1 MSGKEELDNAMNKLK
16 VTNSHVPWPGGIV
29 DCESR
34 GTSGLG
40 VKEGKS
46 DFVRQT
52 IGEMEK
58 HNQSKA
64 GE

>member
-1 MSGKEELDNAMNKLK
+1 MSGKEELDNAIKKLR
-16 VTNSHVPWPGGIV
+16 VEESPFYPPGENF
-29 DCESR
+29 DCKSL

-52 IGEMEK
+52 IDELKKDLKSKVGE
-58 HNQSKA
+58 
-64 GE
+64 